1 MKMGLVITNTWS
13 LQVLKLRL
21 QPHSF
26 LNLRLDAYINGNT
39 VLSEYYI
46 CDWSKNTTKYEEKIP

>member
-13 LQVLKLRL
+13 LQVVKLPL

-39 VLSEYYI
+39 MLREYYI
-46 CDWSKNTTKYEEKIP
+46 CDWSKNTTKYEEKIS